1 MLTRVIHLH
10 RATHELT
17 AWQTFNKVKA
27 ENASKVRELLEKQ
40 TAIIKGNENLIVEF
54 TRETLKEAASLYGN
68 EPDREKFMRESLM
81 GFWLSLGL
89 GE

>member
-1 MLTRVIHLH
+1 MARQ
-10 RATHELT
+10 AT
-17 AWQTFNKVKA
+17 
-27 ENASKVRELLEKQ
+27 
-40 TAIIKGNENLIVEF
+40 IIKNNDSLIVPF
-54 TRETLKEAASLYGN
+54 VRQTRKEALGLYDN

>member
-1 MLTRVIHLH
+1 MDD
-10 RATHELT
+10 A
-17 AWQTFNKVKA
+17 TFNRVKA

-54 TRETLKEAASLYGN
+54 TRETLKEATSLYKN
-68 EPDREKFMRESLM
+68 EPDRETFMRESLM

>member
-1 MLTRVIHLH
+1 MQDVLARQ
-10 RATHELT
+10 AT
-17 AWQTFNKVKA
+17 
-27 ENASKVRELLEKQ
+27 
-40 TAIIKGNENLIVEF
+40 IIKNKESLIVPF
-54 TRETLKEAASLYGN
+54 TRETLKEAASLYDN